1 MRTSLVVAPVV
12 TALLLGL
19 LVWPPACAQVEQSPL
34 ATKKNGRTA
43 GNNDRIVTTGI
54 RSPPLAS
61 NHALI
66 ISVEGYPRAP
76 LPGVAKDRASAT
88 ELAERFG
95 VPRENIVYL
104 SEKEVT
110 RQGLQR
116 ALDKLEQQIE
126 PGDKLYIYFSGHGA
140 RFLNKATGQCTESLV
155 MQNRVLVTNDEFSD
169 MVKPL
174 SVKADKTVVMLDA
187 CHAGGVAE
195 LAAARGI
202 EEATSRPRAK
212 FDPVSS
218 SASCSNAVNLGT
230 FSGKRGIEFDTTDNN
245 LVILAAAR
253 KNEVAWDTDQGGA
266 MTYSFLQCVKGE
278 AADKDHSGSV
288 SMQELTD
295 CVQGRLDGQ
304 EERGRLQHL
313 TLTGN
318 ADLVPGFTEDTGP
331 GPDPEPAPT
340 PGPAPGP
347 GPDPAPT
354 PGPTPGPAPAPGP
367 APGPGPMPTPGPGPT
382 PTPDPGPGPDPKP
395 PVPPLPPV
403 PEINTL
409 AALND
414 IYSQRDDRW
423 GVQVRLGKPTLQ
435 IGADVL
441 DFSITSQRDG
451 FVYIFYLGTQANSF
465 YLLFPNQID
474 ADNGIK
480 AGEELQLPRESWSVN
495 ALGPA
500 GTDHL
505 LVMVTENPR
514 DLGDYSLPK
523 EYVSLNGP
531 FGMFHVTPGTAGHI
545 NEAATL
551 AKSFRSP
558 ECLSTDHRD
567 LAVARHC
574 ANSFGAAVV
583 NVEER

>member
-1 MRTSLVVAPVV
+1 MRTPLIVAPVI
-12 TALLLGL
+12 AAFLGL
-19 LVWPPACAQVEQSPL
+19 LVCSPARAQVQQSPL
-34 ATKKNGRTA
+34 ATVKNGRTA
-43 GNNDRIVTTGI
+43 GNNDRIVATGI

-61 NHALI
+61 NHALV
-66 ISVEGYPRAP
+66 ISVAGYPRAP

-95 VPRENIVYL
+95 VPRENIAYL

-110 RQGLQR
+110 REGLQR
-116 ALDKLEQQIE
+116 ALDRLERQIQ

-140 RFLNKATGQCTESLV
+140 RFLNKSTGQCTESLV

-195 LAAARGI
+195 LAAARGL
-202 EEATSRPRAK
+202 EAATNRRRAK

-218 SASCSNAVNLGT
+218 TASCADAVNLGT

-288 SMQELTD
+288 SMQELSD
-295 CVQGRLDGQ
+295 CVQGRLDSQEDRGQ
-304 EERGRLQHL
+304 LQHL

-318 ADLVPGFTEDTGP
+318 ADLVPGFTEDT
-331 GPDPEPAPT
+331 A
-340 PGPAPGP
+340 PGPAPSPGPGP
-347 GPDPAPT
+347 GPDPV
-354 PGPTPGPAPAPGP
+354 PAPAPN
-367 APGPGPMPTPGPGPT
+367 PGPNPG
-382 PTPDPGPGPDPKP
+382 PKP
-395 PVPPLPPV
+395 PVPPPPAP

-414 IYSQRDDRW
+414 IYTQRDDRW
-423 GVQVRLGKPTLQ
+423 GVQVNLSKPTLQ
-435 IGADVL
+435 IGTDVL

-451 FVYIFYLGTQANSF
+451 FVYIFYLGTQPNSF
-465 YLLFPNQID
+465 YLLFPNPID

-480 AGEELQLPRESWSVN
+480 AGEELRLPREGWSVS

-505 LVMVTENPR
+505 LVLVTENPR
-514 DLGDYSLPK
+514 ELGDYSLPN

-531 FGMFHVTPGTAGHI
+531 FGMFHVTPATAAHI

-551 AKSFRSP
+551 ARSFRSP
-558 ECLSTDHRD
+558 ECLNTDHRD

-583 NVEER
+583 SVEER

>member
-1 MRTSLVVAPVV
+1 
-12 TALLLGL
+12 
-19 LVWPPACAQVEQSPL
+19 EQSPL
-34 ATKKNGRTA
+34 AGVKNGRTA

-54 RSPPLAS
+54 RSPPLGS

-66 ISVEGYPRAP
+66 VSVEGYPRAP

-95 VPRENIVYL
+95 VPRENISYL

-110 RQGLQR
+110 REGLQR
-116 ALDKLEQQIE
+116 ALDRLERQIQ

-140 RFLNKATGQCTESLV
+140 RFLNKSTGQCTESLV
-155 MQNRVLVTNDEFSD
+155 MQNRALVTNDEFSD

-174 SVKADKTVVMLDA
+174 SAKADKTVVMLDA

-195 LAAARGI
+195 LAAARGLDA
-202 EEATSRPRAK
+202 ATHRPRAK

-218 SASCSNAVNLGT
+218 TAACSNSVNLHSFAET
-230 FSGKRGIEFDTTDNN
+230 RGIEFDTTDNN

-266 MTYSFLQCVKGE
+266 MTHNFLQCVRGE
-278 AADKDHSGSV
+278 ATDTDHSGSI

-295 CVQGRLDGQ
+295 CVQGRLGHQEDEGQ
-304 EERGRLQHL
+304 LQHL
-313 TLTGN
+313 MLTGN
-318 ADLVPGFTEDTGP
+318 ADLVPGFTEDTT
-331 GPDPEPAPT
+331 PE

-347 GPDPAPT
+347 TPAPAPV
-354 PGPTPGPAPAPGP
+354 PGPTPPAPSPGI
-367 APGPGPMPTPGPGPT
+367 
-382 PTPDPGPGPDPKP
+382 D
-395 PVPPLPPV
+395 
-403 PEINTL
+403 TL

-423 GVQVRLGKPTLQ
+423 GVQVSLSKPTLR
-435 IGADVL
+435 IGADAL

-451 FVYIFYLGTQANSF
+451 FIYIFYLGTKPDSF
-465 YLLFPNQID
+465 YLLFPNQLD
-474 ADNGIK
+474 GENGIK
-480 AGEELQLPRESWSVN
+480 AGEELRLPRPTWSVD

-531 FGMFHVTPGTAGHI
+531 FGMFKLTPATAAHI
-545 NEAATL
+545 DAAAML

-558 ECLSTDHRD
+558 ECLRTDHRD
-567 LAVARHC
+567 LGVARHC

-583 NVEER
+583 SVEER

>member
-1 MRTSLVVAPVV
+1 
-12 TALLLGL
+12 
-19 LVWPPACAQVEQSPL
+19 
-34 ATKKNGRTA
+34 
-43 GNNDRIVTTGI
+43 
-54 RSPPLAS
+54 
-61 NHALI
+61 
-66 ISVEGYPRAP
+66 
-76 LPGVAKDRASAT
+76 
-88 ELAERFG
+88 
-95 VPRENIVYL
+95 
-104 SEKEVT
+104 
-110 RQGLQR
+110 
-116 ALDKLEQQIE
+116 
-126 PGDKLYIYFSGHGA
+126 
-140 RFLNKATGQCTESLV
+140 
-155 MQNRVLVTNDEFSD
+155 
-169 MVKPL
+169 
-174 SVKADKTVVMLDA
+174 MLDA

-195 LAAARGI
+195 LAAARGL
-202 EEATSRPRAK
+202 EAATSRPRAK

-218 SASCSNAVNLGT
+218 TASCANAVNLSS

-278 AADKDHSGSV
+278 AVDKDHSGSV

-304 EERGRLQHL
+304 EDRGQLQHL

-318 ADLVPGFTEDTGP
+318 ADLVPGFTEDT
-331 GPDPEPAPT
+331 T
-340 PGPAPGP
+340 PGPG
-347 GPDPAPT
+347 
-354 PGPTPGPAPAPGP
+354 PAPGP
-367 APGPGPMPTPGPGPT
+367 APGPGP
-382 PTPDPGPGPDPKP
+382 TPDPGPAPGPTP
-395 PVPPLPPV
+395 PVPPPPPP

-414 IYSQRDDRW
+414 IYTQRDDRW
-423 GVQVRLGKPTLQ
+423 GVAVRLGKPTLQ
-435 IGADVL
+435 IGTDVL

-451 FVYIFYLGTQANSF
+451 FVYIFYLGTQPNSF

-474 ADNGIK
+474 AQNGIK
-480 AGEELQLPRESWSVN
+480 AGEELRLPRASWSVN

-523 EYVSLNGP
+523 EYVSLSGP
-531 FGMFHVTPGTAGHI
+531 FGMFQVTPATAAHI
-545 NEAATL
+545 NQAATL

-558 ECLSTDHRD
+558 ECLSTEHRD

>member
-1 MRTSLVVAPVV
+1 MRTSHVAALL
-12 TALLLGL
+12 ALLLCQ
-19 LVWPPACAQVEQSPL
+19 PACAQVEQSPL
-34 ATKKNGRTA
+34 AVVKNGRTA

-66 ISVEGYPRAP
+66 ISVAGYPRAP

-95 VPRENIVYL
+95 VPRENIAYL

-116 ALDKLEQQIE
+116 ALDRLEGQIQ

-140 RFLNKATGQCTESLV
+140 RFLNKSTGQCTESLV

-174 SVKADKTVVMLDA
+174 SAKADKTVVMLDA

-195 LAAARGI
+195 LAAARGLDA
-202 EEATSRPRAK
+202 ATHIPRAK
-212 FDPVSS
+212 FDPESS
-218 SASCSNAVNLGT
+218 TAACANAVNLRT
-230 FSGKRGIEFDTTDNN
+230 FSGTRGIELDTTDNN

-278 AADKDHSGSV
+278 AVDKDHSGSV

-304 EERGRLQHL
+304 EDRGQLQHL

-318 ADLVPGFTEDTGP
+318 SDLVPGFTED
-331 GPDPEPAPT
+331 
-340 PGPAPGP
+340 PAPGP
-347 GPDPAPT
+347 GPA
-354 PGPTPGPAPAPGP
+354 
-367 APGPGPMPTPGPGPT
+367 
-382 PTPDPGPGPDPKP
+382 PDPGPQP
-395 PVPPLPPV
+395 PVPSPPPSPS

-409 AALND
+409 TALND
-414 IYSQRDDRW
+414 IYAQRDDRW
-423 GVQVRLGKPTLQ
+423 GVQVSLGKPTLQ
-435 IGADVL
+435 IGTDVL

-451 FVYIFYLGTQANSF
+451 FVYIFYLGTQPNSF
-465 YLLFPNQID
+465 YLLFPNQLD
-474 ADNGIK
+474 TRNDIK
-480 AGEELQLPRESWSVN
+480 AGEELRLPRPDWSVN

-505 LVMVTENPR
+505 LIMVTENPR

-523 EYVSLNGP
+523 EYVSLKGP
-531 FGMFHVTPGTAGHI
+531 FGMFQVTRATAAHI

-558 ECLSTDHRD
+558 ECLSTDNRD
-567 LAVARHC
+567 LGVARHC

-583 NVEER
+583 SVEER

>member
-1 MRTSLVVAPVV
+1 MRTPLGL
-12 TALLLGL
+12 ALLAL
-19 LVWPPACAQVEQSPL
+19 LAWPPAYSQVEQSPL
-34 ATKKNGRTA
+34 ATVKNGRTA

-88 ELAERFG
+88 ELAQRFG
-95 VPRENIVYL
+95 VPRENITYL

-110 RQGLQR
+110 REGLQR
-116 ALDKLEQQIE
+116 ALDRLERQIQ

-140 RFLNKATGQCTESLV
+140 RFLNKSTGQCTESLV
-155 MQNRVLVTNDEFSD
+155 MQNRALVTNDEFSD

-174 SVKADKTVVMLDA
+174 SAKADKTVVMLDA

-195 LAAARGI
+195 LAAARGL
-202 EEATSRPRAK
+202 EAATSRPRAK

-218 SASCSNAVNLGT
+218 TASCANAVNLRT
-230 FSGKRGIEFDTTDNN
+230 FSGTRGIEFDTTDNN

-278 AADKDHSGSV
+278 AVDNDHSGSV

-295 CVQGRLDGQ
+295 CVQGRLDSQEDRGQ
-304 EERGRLQHL
+304 LQHL

-318 ADLVPGFTEDTGP
+318 ADLVPGFTEDT
-331 GPDPEPAPT
+331 
-340 PGPAPGP
+340 
-347 GPDPAPT
+347 
-354 PGPTPGPAPAPGP
+354 
-367 APGPGPMPTPGPGPT
+367 TPGPGPA
-382 PTPDPGPGPDPKP
+382 PSPDPGPKP
-395 PVPPLPPV
+395 PVPPPPLPPSPA

-414 IYSQRDDRW
+414 IYTQRDDRW
-423 GVQVRLGKPTLQ
+423 GVAARLGKPTLH
-435 IGADVL
+435 IGTDVL

-451 FVYIFYLGTQANSF
+451 FVYIFYLGTQPNSF
-465 YLLFPNQID
+465 YLLFPNQLD
-474 ADNGIK
+474 ARNGIK
-480 AGEELQLPRESWSVN
+480 AGEELRLPRPDWSVN

-505 LVMVTENPR
+505 LIMVTENPR

-531 FGMFHVTPGTAGHI
+531 FGMFQVTPATAAHI

-567 LAVARHC
+567 LGVARHC
-574 ANSFGAAVV
+574 ANSFGAVV
-583 NVEER
+583 VSVEER